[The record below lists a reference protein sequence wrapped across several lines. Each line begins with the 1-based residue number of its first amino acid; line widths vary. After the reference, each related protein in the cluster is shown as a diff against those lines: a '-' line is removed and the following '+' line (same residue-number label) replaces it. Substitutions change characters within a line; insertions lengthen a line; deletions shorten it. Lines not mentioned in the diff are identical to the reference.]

1 MDTIK
6 AIETRSSVRSYATT
20 PLSEKEVG
28 RLVEAAQSAPK
39 ASAFHITVI
48 TSPELLKEINDKALQ
63 AMQLSGNDFLV
74 SRAALPG
81 YMPLHGAPL
90 LLLFSAPQESPFGI
104 HTCACAA
111 TAAAIA
117 ATGMELGSC
126 YVITPTLALT
136 IDSELNGRLQLPAGF
151 QGVCGLL
158 AGYKDGEKYAT
169 PKSPLDNVTH
179 LK

>member
-1 MDTIK
+1 MDTIR
-6 AIETRSSVRSYATT
+6 AIETRSSARSYAAT
-20 PLSEKEVG
+20 PLPAKEIDM
-28 RLVEAAQSAPK
+28 LVQAAQSAPK
-39 ASAFHITVI
+39 AGVFHITVI
-48 TSPELLKEINDKALQ
+48 SNPELLKEINDKALK

-81 YMPLHGAPL
+81 YMPLYGAPL
-90 LLLFSAPQESPFGI
+90 LMLFSAPQESAYGI
-104 HTCACAA
+104 ATCACAA

-117 ATGMELGSC
+117 ASGMELGSC
-126 YVITPTLALT
+126 YVVTPTLALT
-136 IDSELNGRLQLPAGF
+136 IDPELNGRLQLPAGY

-169 PKSPLDNVTH
+169 PKSPQDNVTH